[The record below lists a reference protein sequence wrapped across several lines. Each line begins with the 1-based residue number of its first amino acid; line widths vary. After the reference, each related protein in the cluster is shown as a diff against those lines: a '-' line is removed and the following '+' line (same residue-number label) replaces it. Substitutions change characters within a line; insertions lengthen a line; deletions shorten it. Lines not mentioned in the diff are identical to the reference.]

1 MKLTEREKAYHDG
14 YEQGRFDEYAERMGY
29 DQAEKVKAKINKQK
43 NCPYCQ
49 DPFMTFFGTDGEL
62 YQVSEDVF
70 STPVLIMIVDTKHK
84 SHITK
89 IKCCPMCGRRLIDNE

>member
-1 MKLTEREKAYHDG
+1 MKLTE
-14 YEQGRFDEYAERMGY
+14 
-29 DQAEKVKAKINKQK
+29 KQN

-89 IKCCPMCGRRLIDNE
+89 IKCCPMCGRDLRSEEEE

>member
-1 MKLTEREKAYHDG
+1 MQRKEVFEMNTLS
-14 YEQGRFDEYAERMGY
+14 
-29 DQAEKVKAKINKQK
+29 QK